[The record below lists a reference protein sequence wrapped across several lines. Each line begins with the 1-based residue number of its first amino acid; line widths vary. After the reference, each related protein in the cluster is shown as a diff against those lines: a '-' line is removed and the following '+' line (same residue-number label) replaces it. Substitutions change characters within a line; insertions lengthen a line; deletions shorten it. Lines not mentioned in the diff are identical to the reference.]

1 MTVLIKTKPKKF
13 TASLVFGILALL
25 LISFSAE
32 NDPFEKIIAAF
43 ERYIAEHPEE
53 KVYLHYDRP
62 YYAAGET
69 IWFKAYLTA
78 GPYHLSSSLSNTIY
92 VELINNQNQIIQR
105 QIIHSSEGFASGML
119 HLSESLNSGN
129 YLLRAYTNWMRNSG
143 EEYFFHSQL
152 KIWNSLELN
161 ESPISQ
167 DQSGQTGRFDLQFFP
182 EGGNLV
188 NGIMSK
194 VAFKAIG
201 EDGLGRVVKG
211 KILERGRILG
221 EFESNPLGMGVFP
234 LLPEK
239 GKTYTAQ
246 IEGSEQELFLP
257 IALNKGIV
265 MSVTNS
271 PKTSDLLIKI
281 QASENVAF
289 QTINLLAQ
297 TRGLV
302 CASSK
307 ADLSNRVIFVRIPK
321 EEFPSGI
328 AQLTAIDENGIPLA
342 ERLVFIDH
350 RDQLEITVTT
360 DKPNYAP
367 REAVRLTIETK
378 NKESKPMPANLSLTV
393 FDSEQVISDVNRQT
407 IESNLLISSELKG
420 YIESPG
426 YYFNPANKDKEIA
439 LDYLML
445 TQGWRKFTIVDALS
459 SDRKKQ
465 VHRIEKGLTLKGQLT
480 DTKTNKPIEN
490 GTVSYLSLFPITE
503 SSTISTGENGEFEF
517 QDLFYFDS
525 TKVTL
530 TGKPKNG
537 RTPVSLSTVGR
548 YPSPPLKY
556 PILSYFSSPSDVEK
570 DFISKNLE
578 RKNINRA
585 FDFEEDDVILEGI
598 EIQGKK
604 IEDQYTGPRIYGD
617 GSIKVKV
624 ADNPV
629 LENLQHPLD
638 LIRGRVA
645 GVQVVGGGMDWKVLI
660 QGVNS
665 IGSSIEPLILLDD
678 VEIKIVDLSSIPV
691 MEIESYTVW
700 KGPDA
705 VVFGSRGANGAIGF
719 YTRRGI
725 VKPSPL
731 NQVEASLV
739 PAGYQFEQEF
749 YSPKY
754 TTDEPPQAKPDKRI
768 TLFWEPHIQTD
779 STGKASLLFYNADVE
794 TVVQGEIV
802 GISRNGSPG
811 TSRFSYKVGK

>member
-1 MTVLIKTKPKKF
+1 MIKTKPKKYIP
-13 TASLVFGILALL
+13 SLLSGVLALI
-25 LISFSAE
+25 LISFSLE
-32 NDPFEKIIAAF
+32 NDPFEKIIAGF
-43 ERYIAEHPEE
+43 ERNIAEYPQE

-78 GPYHLSSSLSNTIY
+78 GPYHVPSSLSNTIY
-92 VELINNQNQIIQR
+92 VELINSENQILQR

-119 HLSESLNSGN
+119 QLPESLNSGN

-143 EEYFFHSQL
+143 EEYFFHSQV
-152 KIWNSLELN
+152 KIWNSQELN
-161 ESPISQ
+161 ESPSSHGH
-167 DQSGQTGRFDLQFFP
+167 SGQTARFDLQFFP

-188 NGIMSK
+188 NGIISK

-201 EDGLGRVVKG
+201 EDGLGKMVKG
-211 KILERGRILG
+211 KILEGERVLT

-239 GKTYTAQ
+239 GKTYSAQ
-246 IEGSEQELFLP
+246 IDGSEQELILP
-257 IALNKGIV
+257 TALNEGIV

-271 PKTSDLLIKI
+271 PKSSDLLIKI
-281 QASENVAF
+281 QASENASF

-302 CASSK
+302 CGSTK
-307 ADLSNRVIFVRIPK
+307 ADLSNRVIFARIPK
-321 EEFPSGI
+321 QEFPSGI
-328 AQLTAIDENGIPLA
+328 AQITAIDENEIPLA

-350 RDQLEITVTT
+350 EDQIEVTVTT

-367 REAVRLTIETK
+367 REAVNLTIETK
-378 NKESKPMPANLSLTV
+378 NKDGKPISTNLSLTV
-393 FDSEQVISDVNRQT
+393 FDREQVVVNANRET

-420 YIESPG
+420 FIESPG
-426 YYFNPANKDKEIA
+426 YYFNPANQDKEIA

-459 SDRKKQ
+459 SNRKKQ
-465 VHRIEKGLTLKGQLT
+465 VHRIEKGLTIKGQLT
-480 DTKTNKPIEN
+480 DTKTNKPVEN

-530 TGKPKNG
+530 KGKPKNG
-537 RTPVSLSTVGR
+537 RTPVSISQVGNH
-548 YPSPPLKY
+548 SPPPIKY
-556 PILSYFSSPSDVEK
+556 PILSYFYSPSDLEK
-570 DFISKNLE
+570 DFISKSLE
-578 RKNINRA
+578 SKNIKRA
-585 FDFEEDDVILEGI
+585 FDFEEDDVLLDGVQIEG
-598 EIQGKK
+598 KR
-604 IEDQYTGPRIYGD
+604 IEDLYTGPRLYGT

-638 LIRGRVA
+638 LIKGRVA
-645 GVQVVGGGMDWKVLI
+645 GVQVSGGGLEWKVLI

-665 IGSSIEPLILLDD
+665 IGSSVEPLIMVDD

-719 YTRRGI
+719 YTRRGAE
-725 VKPSPL
+725 KTSSFT
-731 NQVEASLV
+731 QVEASLA
-739 PAGYQFEQEF
+739 PAGYQIELEF
-749 YSPKY
+749 YYPKY

-768 TLFWEPHIQTD
+768 TLFWEPHIYTD

-794 TVVQGEIV
+794 TVIQGEIE